1 MIIDILS
8 CFPPRETEGNT
19 RKKGRKEGRKE
30 GEKSK
35 VENQIKEKDDKKEI
49 QNLLLSVFGFSF

>member
-1 MIIDILS
+1 MMNDYRHIVMFS
-8 CFPPRETEGNT
+8 SKGN
-19 RKKGRKEGRKE
+19 RRVGRKEGRKE